1 MTGSPL
7 VSRRAVLAGAAG
19 VTGVGVL
26 AACGSPAGRL
36 LTPSGTAVQATE
48 RARRHTGRT
57 VTARLTPSAGRLDLG
72 GVVVGLVALLRWTA
86 SPRPATP
93 RPATPRPGTAGTG
106 GPSAP
111 DPARAVLD
119 ERLARGE
126 IDEAEYRDRLT
137 VLSGP
142 AGPAVRS

>member
-1 MTGSPL
+1 MVPMMGWYEGTGWGTWL
-7 VSRRAVLAGAAG
+7 VMVLVMVAFW
-19 VTGVGVL
+19 TL
-26 AACGSPAGRL
+26 
-36 LTPSGTAVQATE
+36 
-48 RARRHTGRT
+48 
-57 VTARLTPSAGRLDLG
+57 
-72 GVVVGLVALLRWTA
+72 VVVGLVTLLRWTA

-126 IDEAEYRDRLT
+126 IDEAEYRSRLAT
-137 VLSGP
+137 LRGR
-142 AGPAVRS
+142 A